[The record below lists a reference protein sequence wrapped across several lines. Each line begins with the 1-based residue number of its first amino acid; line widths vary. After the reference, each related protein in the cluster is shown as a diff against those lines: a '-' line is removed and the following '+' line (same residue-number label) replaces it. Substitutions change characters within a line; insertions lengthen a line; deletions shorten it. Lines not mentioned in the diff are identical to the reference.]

1 MAKKRDD
8 LTEVGPGIF
17 YSDRRI
23 VTADKS
29 TIEFLKETAACIP
42 SKRARLCAH
51 PSADADQHDMLIVSC
66 RDTYVTPHRHLT
78 KTETMLVIE
87 GCAEAVTFDEVGVIA
102 DVIPMGTAE
111 FRSPIFL
118 SDAGAHVSW
127 AGNLQRGVG
136 ISRKHPRPLLTD
148 GFRVRA
154 MGPCSARSHR
164 GQQIHSET
172 PGPFAANTGASRT
185 VNRQLERAFNS
196 RT

>member
-102 DVIPMGTAE
+102 DVIPMGTADSGRLFFYRMPARTYHGLVIYSE
-111 FRSPIFL
+111 VLVFL
-118 SDAGAHVSW
+118 EST
-127 AGNLQRGVG
+127 R
-136 ISRKHPRPLLTD
+136 
-148 GFRVRA
+148 
-154 MGPCSARSHR
+154 
-164 GQQIHSET
+164 
-172 PGPFAANTGASRT
+172 GPFLPTDSEYAPWAPAPQDHIAGSRFIAKLRDHLPRT
-185 VNRQLERAFNS
+185 PAPRER
-196 RT
+196 